1 VPNAKNRDRRTES
14 RRLAI
19 LEHHLLL
26 VLLISQAETSE
37 NLQRTGSN
45 TSLSY
50 QLLFD
55 CIGVSE
61 LTLLVLESLKRT
73 TPFFSRNNL
82 ACWVKNKLAPSTTYL
97 KFGLPSASIRFDT
110 FEMLTASGRPPQGT
124 KRSALTRKWKLF
136 RKSVPSGMISPAES
150 QLLRRSKGR

>member
-1 VPNAKNRDRRTES
+1 LDVEDRDERTES

-26 VLLISQAETSE
+26 VFLIGQAETSE

-45 TSLSY
+45 TSLSH
-50 QLLFD
+50 QLLSD
-55 CIGVSE
+55 STANNQ

-97 KFGLPSASIRFDT
+97 KFGLPSASIRFET
-110 FEMLTASGRPPQGT
+110 FEMLTASGLPPQGT

-136 RKSVPSGMISPAES
+136 RKSVPSGMISPANG
-150 QLLRRSKGR
+150 QLLRQKWKM